1 MAGALVIEHMSKT
14 MDEFV
19 VRFAGFQVH
28 KTERTSRTAEPS
40 EFQCEQMEAEFASP
54 FQILSCERSLKAD
67 IHSLQNVARRDR
79 NLLKYKQS
87 NARDQVD

>member
-40 EFQCEQMEAEFASP
+40 EFQCVNKWKQN
-54 FQILSCERSLKAD
+54 LRHRSKFSRVSA
-67 IHSLQNVARRDR
+67 V
-79 NLLKYKQS
+79 
-87 NARDQVD
+87 